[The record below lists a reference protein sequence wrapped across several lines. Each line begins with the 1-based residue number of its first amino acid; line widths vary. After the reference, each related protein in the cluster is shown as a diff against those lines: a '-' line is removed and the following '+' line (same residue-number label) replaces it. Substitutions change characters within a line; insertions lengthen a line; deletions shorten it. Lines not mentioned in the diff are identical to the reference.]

1 MKIVYVF
8 AVFLAVLA
16 PCLAASGQTATLPA
30 ASGPNSPPVPISPPV
45 PTSPAT
51 PGVTPPPATPPEP
64 STPPLQEGRI
74 VSYAPLVGPDVT
86 ASNTLASEEEE
97 TDVTFNDV
105 ALTDA
110 ITPLAL
116 QAGQNIVF
124 DPSLLTAPDGH
135 PIVPPQVTVKWRK
148 ITAIQALHALL
159 DNYGWQLVWDP
170 RTKVGRVTKKD
181 LAAKDPLIFTVV
193 QLRYGNPT
201 NLVKELQ
208 DNLSPGSA
216 IVPDMRTHQ
225 LIIRTTEKELAGL
238 QALITK
244 LDTATR
250 QVLVEARI
258 VQTSKD
264 ITSAKGVDWTGTLQ
278 AQHVSFGN
286 GLTQGTVTSS
296 STTGNGVSAGSTTSP
311 GGSPITGSSSGLGT
325 LSSNVSSFTSTIPG
339 NTSQGGGFSLNTA
352 RGISPATAFLN
363 ADGVSAVLSF
373 LNTDNDTKTIAFP
386 RTVALDGVP
395 TELAVVQNV
404 PVFQETQSAPA
415 GGSASGLATIQP
427 NYDLAV
433 QGTILNEVG
442 VKLTVTPRIAGPT
455 NVLLDLKPEISSQ
468 GAQVNQTLNGQN
480 NQAYI
485 FQRSRI
491 TTQASVPSGYTLV
504 LGGMDQDV
512 VNKTFTKV
520 PFFGD
525 LPGLGSVFRSDAKS
539 HSSQTVL
546 VFVTPTIISD
556 GDYQYADSRFEKRKP
571 LAATEMNESAW
582 DTGEPYDWTKPK
594 TKVTPDYQP

>member
-1 MKIVYVF
+1 MKIEQLFVVMA
-8 AVFLAVLA
+8 AVWM
-16 PCLAASGQTATLPA
+16 PCLAMSGQTDT
-30 ASGPNSPPVPISPPV
+30 
-45 PTSPAT
+45 PT
-51 PGVTPPPATPPEP
+51 TPPPVTTTTTVTTPSPLPGTNAPPPEP
-64 STPPLQEGRI
+64 SPPPLPEGRT
-74 VSYAPLVGPDVT
+74 VSYAPLVGPEAT
-86 ASNTLASEEEE
+86 ASNTPASEQEE

-105 ALTDA
+105 SLTDA

-124 DPSLLTAPDGH
+124 DPTLLTGPDGH
-135 PIVPPQVTVKWRK
+135 PIAPPQVTVKWRK
-148 ITAIQALHALL
+148 ITAMQALKALL
-159 DNYGWQLVWDP
+159 DNYGWQLVWDA
-170 RTKVGRVTKKD
+170 RTRVGRVTKKD

-201 NLVKELQ
+201 NFVKELEGS
-208 DNLSPGSA
+208 LSSGSA
-216 IVPDMRTHQ
+216 IIPDIRTHQ
-225 LIIRTTEKELAGL
+225 LIIRTTEKELAGV
-238 QALITK
+238 QALIAK

-250 QVLVEARI
+250 QILVEARI

-278 AQHVSFGN
+278 NQHVSFGN
-286 GLTQGTVTSS
+286 GLTQGATVS
-296 STTGNGVSAGSTTSP
+296 STTTTSGNGSSTITSSP
-311 GGSPITGSSSGLGT
+311 GGSPIGGSAAGMGT
-325 LSSNVSSFTSTIPG
+325 ISSNVSTFTSAITG
-339 NTSQGGGFSLNTA
+339 NTGSGGGFSLNTA

-373 LNTDNDTKTIAFP
+373 LNTDSDTKTIAFP

-404 PVFQETQSAPA
+404 PVFTQTQSAPA
-415 GGSASGLATIQP
+415 GGSASGLATIAP
-427 NYDLAV
+427 NYDLVVA
-433 QGTILNEVG
+433 GTILNEVG
-442 VKLTVTPRIAGPT
+442 VKLMVTPRIAGPT

-468 GAQVNQTLNGQN
+468 GAQVNETLNGQN

-512 VNKTFTKV
+512 VGKTFTKV

-525 LPGLGSVFRSDAKS
+525 IPGLGNLFRSDSKT

-556 GDYQYADSRFEKRKP
+556 SDYQYTPSKFETRKP
-571 LAATEMNESAW
+571 ETASEMKETAW
-582 DTGEPYDWTKPK
+582 DSGEPYDWTKPK
-594 TKVTPDYQP
+594 NKVTPDNQP